1 MAGTAAATPLRHEGS
16 DGLAGSAEAALP
28 EPASLYCLIV
38 IALFLHKPD
47 ADHEPR
53 RCRQCRQQ
61 WPCRQLQLACRL
73 RDGF

>member
-1 MAGTAAATPLRHEGS
+1 MATPLRHKESPESEQGT
-16 DGLAGSAEAALP
+16 AAIP
-28 EPASLYCLIV
+28 EPANLYCLIL

-53 RCRQCRQQ
+53 RCRQCRQE